1 MKIDY
6 TYLLSSG
13 PDASHMH
20 SVQHFARL
28 KDAKTAAGK
37 MGNHAWKLEKADL
50 KKGNNLEISGLTE
63 IDNSKLAENRKIEEK
78 RRAYCMKRGYEYRE
92 QLKTGIN

>member
-13 PDASHMH
+13 VNASHLH
-20 SVQHFARL
+20 NVQHFARL
-28 KDAKTAAGK
+28 RDAKEASSQMSGIV
-37 MGNHAWKLEKADL
+37 WKLEKADL

-63 IDNSKLAENRKIEEK
+63 IDNSTLATNRKQEAK
-78 RRAYCMKRGYEYRE
+78 RKAYCEKHGYKYTPK
-92 QLKTGIN
+92 LKMEV